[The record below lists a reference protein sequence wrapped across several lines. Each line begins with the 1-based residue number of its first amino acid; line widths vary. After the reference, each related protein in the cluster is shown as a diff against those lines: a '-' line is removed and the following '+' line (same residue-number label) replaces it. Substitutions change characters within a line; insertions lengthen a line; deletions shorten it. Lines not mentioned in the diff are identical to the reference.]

1 MTEVRVKREFGSYTI
16 SFEEGTKSQKDY
28 VIFLNGKQIKDAY
41 IFEEIYKYASD
52 SEKAKKILSEIWNLS
67 DIPQEQEDKVY
78 EIINKKNYG
87 DNIKAILFAIWHRL
101 IIDDIN
107 YPIDKGLNGRKRL
120 LGQIYLLLAKKFGF
134 SLPDFIYSI
143 PEEVYKLG
151 FPDGLTEVVKTK
163 QWDKI
168 YQIFKKFTEGC
179 WNESS
184 SQIESGI

>member
-1 MTEVRVKREFGSYTI
+1 MEF
-16 SFEEGTKSQKDY
+16 
-28 VIFLNGKQIKDAY
+28 
-41 IFEEIYKYASD
+41 
-52 SEKAKKILSEIWNLS
+52 S

-78 EIINKKNYG
+78 EIINKKIYRQY
-87 DNIKAILFAIWHRL
+87 KSTILVIWYDL
-101 IIDDIN
+101 LYDIN